1 MASLLIEAFALNES
15 QPDRKS
21 FEVQNGQQKA
31 GQLRSINSFLKGN
44 MKIPAVILLTTVFFF
59 FFFFLPDFMCVQL
72 NRKKLM
78 KNLGIL
84 GLEIRKV
91 GLSYRDLPQR

>member
-1 MASLLIEAFALNES
+1 MASFLIEAFALNES

-21 FEVQNGQQKA
+21 FEVRNGQQKA
-31 GQLRSINSFLKGN
+31 GQLRSISSFLKGN
-44 MKIPAVILLTTVFFF
+44 MKIPAVILLTTVFF

>member
-21 FEVQNGQQKA
+21 FEVRNGQQKA

-44 MKIPAVILLTTVFFF
+44 MKIPAVILLTTV